1 DRSTHERELVLTS
14 KRARGRTG
22 RRAPPSRRSRG
33 VDAAPPPGARR
44 APLPAF
50 IAPELATLV
59 PAAPAGDEWLH
70 EMKFDGYRVLCRIDR
85 GRVRLLS
92 RNGKDWTARLPGIAR
107 APARLGVGT
116 AMLDGE
122 VAVVLPNGVTSFN
135 ALQNPPG

>member
-1 DRSTHERELVLTS
+1 P
-14 KRARGRTG
+14 ARPPG
-22 RRAPPSRRSRG
+22 RRPP
-33 VDAAPPPGARR
+33 
-44 APLPAF
+44 PLPAS
-50 IAPELATLV
+50 AGPGVPPLA

-107 APARLGVGT
+107 AAARLGVGT